1 MWEGFNDSGMVG
13 GILACDLPTPTKSAS
28 DVKSPTPKKI
38 PKLRTEPD
46 TLTNVS
52 EGSKGPVSKVNNYSR
67 STHGV
72 SFTGTCIFL
81 KNIFFVVEFCNF
93 YDRHL
98 MLILVEIKHLQN
110 IFCAFN
116 NALSKLHQYNFSII
130 IIIIDNIFKVLPLL
144 NFSFY

>member
-1 MWEGFNDSGMVG
+1 MWEGFNDSGMDG

-28 DVKSPTPKKI
+28 DVKSPTPKRI

-72 SFTGTCIFL
+72 SFTGTCSFL
-81 KNIFFVVEFCNF
+81 KHIFFVVEFCNF

-130 IIIIDNIFKVLPLL
+130 IIVIDNIFKVLPLL

>member
-1 MWEGFNDSGMVG
+1 MWEGFNDSGMDG

-28 DVKSPTPKKI
+28 DVKSTTPKKI

-52 EGSKGPVSKVNNYSR
+52 KGSKGLVSKVNYYSS

-72 SFTGTCIFL
+72 SFTCIFL
-81 KNIFFVVEFCNF
+81 KHIFFVVEFCNF

-98 MLILVEIKHLQN
+98 MLILV
-110 IFCAFN
+110 CAFN
-116 NALSKLHQYNFSII
+116 NALSKLHQYNFSIK
-130 IIIIDNIFKVLPLL
+130 IIIDNIFKVLPLV

>member
-1 MWEGFNDSGMVG
+1 MWEGFNDSGMDG

-46 TLTNVS
+46 TLTYV
-52 EGSKGPVSKVNNYSR
+52 SKGTKGLVSKVNYYSS

-72 SFTGTCIFL
+72 SFTCIFL
-81 KNIFFVVEFCNF
+81 KHIFFEVEFCNF

-116 NALSKLHQYNFSII
+116 NALSKLHQYNFSIK
-130 IIIIDNIFKVLPLL
+130 IIIDNIFKVLPLL

>member
-1 MWEGFNDSGMVG
+1 MWEGFNDSGMDG

-28 DVKSPTPKKI
+28 DVKSTTPKKI

-46 TLTNVS
+46 TLTDVS
-52 EGSKGPVSKVNNYSR
+52 KGSKGLVSKVNYYSS

-72 SFTGTCIFL
+72 SFTCIFL
-81 KNIFFVVEFCNF
+81 KHIFFVVEFCNF

-130 IIIIDNIFKVLPLL
+130 IIIIDNIFKVLPLV

>member
-1 MWEGFNDSGMVG
+1 MWEGFNDSGMDG

-28 DVKSPTPKKI
+28 DVKSTTPKKI

-52 EGSKGPVSKVNNYSR
+52 KGSKRLVSKVNYYSS

-72 SFTGTCIFL
+72 SFTCIFL
-81 KNIFFVVEFCNF
+81 KHIFFVVEFCNF

-130 IIIIDNIFKVLPLL
+130 IIIDNIFKVLPLV

>member
-1 MWEGFNDSGMVG
+1 MWEGFNDSGMDG

-28 DVKSPTPKKI
+28 DVKSTTPKKI

-46 TLTNVS
+46 ALTNVS
-52 EGSKGPVSKVNNYSR
+52 KGTKGLVSKVNYYSS

-72 SFTGTCIFL
+72 SFTCIFL
-81 KNIFFVVEFCNF
+81 KHIFFVVEFCNF

-130 IIIIDNIFKVLPLL
+130 IIIDNIFKVLPLV

>member
-1 MWEGFNDSGMVG
+1 MWEGFNDSGMDG

-52 EGSKGPVSKVNNYSR
+52 EGSRGPVSKVNNYSR

-81 KNIFFVVEFCNF
+81 KHIFFVVEFCNF